1 MVRRLSF
8 KKRLSFE
15 LADLIVSE
23 FPMNTDFFRLLILP
37 LLLAVGCS
45 NAVEPPPF
53 DGPAI
58 ASDLFQR
65 FDEDG
70 NEKLDAAELSQ
81 APGYKSMIANWGAD
95 PDSGLTRDDILRGF
109 EKVELG
115 QVGLM
120 AFSCGVTYSGEP
132 LEGATI
138 KFVPASGLEGFI
150 EPGEGITGPSGRA
163 LVQHESSGLN
173 AGLLKPGIYR
183 VEITHPSKSIDAKF
197 NSQTTLG
204 HTATAVTS

>member
-1 MVRRLSF
+1 MT
-8 KKRLSFE
+8 
-15 LADLIVSE
+15 A
-23 FPMNTDFFRLLILP
+23 FFRLLVLS

-45 NAVEPPPF
+45 NGVEPPPF

-70 NEKLDAAELSQ
+70 NQRLEAAELSQ
-81 APGYKSMIANWGAD
+81 APGYQSMIGIWGAD

-115 QVGLM
+115 EVGLM
-120 AFSCGVTYSGEP
+120 AYSCGATFSGEP
-132 LEGATI
+132 LQGATI
-138 KFVPASGLEGFI
+138 KFIPASGLEDLI
-150 EPGEGITGPSGRA
+150 EPAEGVTGAAGRA
-163 LVQHESSGLN
+163 LIQLESSGLN
-173 AGLLKPGIYR
+173 AGLMKPGIYR

-204 HTATAVTS
+204 HTVTAANQLKNVVFDVH